1 MTLGATAIA
10 VILITAASFTL
21 LGLLQASRHTIS
33 LEDYMVSRNS
43 VGTGMAL
50 ATIVASA
57 MGAWILFS
65 PPEVGATSGIAGII
79 GYCVGQAT
87 PAALFAFMGTRMRFL
102 MPKGHSLNEYVL
114 HRFGNAMYRLT
125 LAIVVFYMFVYL
137 AAELT
142 AVAKAVELM
151 AGVPLWLTALLVI
164 TAVFIYTLV
173 GGLEATIFTDA
184 IQFAVIVPLLLL
196 SFGIAVFALGGW
208 GNAIAP
214 VTQAAPEL
222 LTLANGPGIKFG
234 ATLFIAVIAA
244 EMFNQTNW
252 QRIYACKT
260 DQVVRRSFL
269 GSFLVILPMLFISGL
284 LGILAMHFGFNDD
297 RAFFSLIQ
305 ALELPGWVSI
315 AVLVLVLALVMSS
328 LDSLLNGIASVFT
341 PELLRFF
348 PSQST
353 HGILRLSRVLT
364 VAVGIPAI
372 LIASRGYNVL
382 YLFLLADLVCA
393 GALFPVLFG
402 LYSRRL
408 TGTMAFWSAVAAI
421 ATGALFFP
429 RPDFSPWNGLP
440 FAGDLLVSFAA
451 PIVVSTLICLAWIQL
466 KAQGGKTK
474 VFDFDIISR
483 DIRAYGESD
492 TLQAD
497 GLNDTQR
504 QANDPLL

>member
-1 MTLGATAIA
+1 MTLGITAIA

-21 LGLLQASRHTIS
+21 LGLLQASQHTMT
-33 LEDYMVSRNS
+33 LENYLVSRNRI
-43 VGTGMAL
+43 GTGMAL

-65 PPEVGATSGIAGII
+65 PPEVGATSGLAGIV
-79 GYCVGQAT
+79 GYCIGQAT

-102 MPKGHSLNEYVL
+102 MPAGHSLNEYVL
-114 HRFGNAMYRLT
+114 HRFGQAMYRLT
-125 LAIVVFYMFVYL
+125 LGIVVFYMFVYL

-142 AVAKAVELM
+142 AIAKAVELM

-184 IQFAVIVPLLLL
+184 IQFAVITPLLLL
-196 SFGIAVFALGGW
+196 SFGIAVVALGGW

-214 VTQAAPEL
+214 VTQTAPEL
-222 LTLANGPGIKFG
+222 LTLTHGPGLKFG
-234 ATLFIAVIAA
+234 ATLVIAVISA

-252 QRIYACKT
+252 QRVYACKT
-260 DQVVRRSFL
+260 DTVVRRSFL
-269 GSFLVILPMLFISGL
+269 GASLIIWPMLLLAGW

-305 ALELPGWVSI
+305 ALNLPGWVSI

-341 PELLRFF
+341 TDLLRFF
-348 PSQST
+348 PEKSASV
-353 HGILRLSRVLT
+353 ILGLTRILT
-364 VAVGIPAI
+364 VVVGIPAI
-372 LIASRGYNVL
+372 LIAARGYNVL

-408 TGTMAFWSAVAAI
+408 TGTMAVWSAVVAI
-421 ATGALFFP
+421 AIGALFFP
-429 RPDFSPWNGLP
+429 RPDFSGWNGLP
-440 FAGDLLVSFAA
+440 MAGDLLVSFAA
-451 PIVVSTLICLAWIQL
+451 PIVVSMVICLGWIQL
-466 KAQGGKTK
+466 RANQGQTEA
-474 VFDFDIISR
+474 FDFGKLSR
-483 DIRAYGESD
+483 DIRAYGEAEARPASRLPD
-492 TLQAD
+492 
-497 GLNDTQR
+497 R
-504 QANDPLL
+504 

>member
-1 MTLGATAIA
+1 MSISATALA
-10 VILITAASFTL
+10 VTLITVAVFTL

-33 LEDYMVSRNS
+33 LEDYMVSRNR

-79 GYCVGQAT
+79 GYCIGQAT
-87 PAALFAFMGTRMRFL
+87 PAALFAFMGTRVRFL
-102 MPKGHSLNEYVL
+102 MPRGHSLNEYVL
-114 HRFGNAMYRLT
+114 HRFGNAMYLLT
-125 LAIVVFYMFVYL
+125 LGIIVFYMFVYL

-142 AVAKAVELM
+142 AIAKAVELM
-151 AGVPLWLTALLVI
+151 AGVPLWFTAVLVI

-184 IQFAVIVPLLLL
+184 VQFAVIVPLLLL

-208 GNAIAP
+208 GNAVAP
-214 VTQAAPEL
+214 VTETAPEL

-234 ATLFIAVIAA
+234 ATLVIAVIAA
-244 EMFNQTNW
+244 EMFNQANW
-252 QRIYACKT
+252 QRVYACKT
-260 DQVVRRSFL
+260 DTVLRRSFL
-269 GSFLVILPMLFISGL
+269 GSFLVILPILMIAGL

-297 RAFFSLIQ
+297 RAFFSLVQ
-305 ALELPGWVSI
+305 ALGLPGWVSM

-328 LDSLLNGIASVFT
+328 LDTLLNGIASVFT
-341 PELLRFF
+341 TDLLRIF
-348 PSQST
+348 PDMQSA
-353 HGILRLSRVLT
+353 GILRLSRGLT
-364 VAVGIPAI
+364 VVVGLPAI
-372 LIASRGYNVL
+372 VIASQGYNVL

-408 TGTMAFWSAVAAI
+408 TGSMALWSALAGIAA
-421 ATGALFFP
+421 GALFFP

-451 PIVVSTLICLAWIQL
+451 PIVVSVLICLGWIQS
-466 KAQGGKTK
+466 KAQRGQTTA
-474 VFDFDIISR
+474 FDFSQLQQIK
-483 DIRAYGESD
+483 AYGETDLVSS
-492 TLQAD
+492 TGPSQ
-497 GLNDTQR
+497 
-504 QANDPLL
+504 

>member
-1 MTLGATAIA
+1 MTLSATAIA
-10 VILITAASFTL
+10 VTLITVASFTL
-21 LGLLQASRHTIS
+21 IGLLQASRRAIS

-43 VGTGMAL
+43 VGTPMAL

-65 PPEVGATSGIAGII
+65 PPEVGATSGIAGIV
-79 GYCVGQAT
+79 GYCIGQAT

-102 MPKGHSLNEYVL
+102 MPHGHSLNEYVL
-114 HRFGNAMYRLT
+114 HRFGQAMYRLT
-125 LAIVVFYMFVYL
+125 LGIVVFYMFVYL

-142 AVAKAVELM
+142 AIAKAVELM

-164 TAVFIYTLV
+164 TAVFVYTLV
-173 GGLEATIFTDA
+173 GGLAATIFTDA

-214 VTQAAPEL
+214 VTQTAPEL

-234 ATLFIAVIAA
+234 ATLVIAVIAA

-269 GSFLVILPMLFISGL
+269 GSFLLILPMLFIAGL
-284 LGILAMHFGFNDD
+284 LGILAMNFGYNDD

-305 ALELPGWVSI
+305 ALALPGWVSI

-341 PELLRFF
+341 TDLLRIF
-348 PSQST
+348 PEKSSG
-353 HGILRLSRVLT
+353 GILKITRLLT
-364 VAVGIPAI
+364 LVVGFPAI
-372 LIASRGYNVL
+372 LIAARGYNVL

-421 ATGALFFP
+421 AAGALFFP

-451 PIVVSTLICLAWIQL
+451 PIVVSTLICLGWIQL
-466 KAQGGKTK
+466 RASQGKTEA
-474 VFDFDIISR
+474 FDFGILSR
-483 DIRAYGESD
+483 DIRAYGERD
-492 TLQAD
+492 TLPVRSLPDREQ
-497 GLNDTQR
+497 
-504 QANDPLL
+504 

>member
-1 MTLGATAIA
+1 MTLGITAIA

-21 LGLLQASRHTIS
+21 LGLLQASCHTIS
-33 LEDYMVSRNS
+33 LEDYLVSRNR

-65 PPEVGATSGIAGII
+65 PPEVGATSGIAGIV
-79 GYCVGQAT
+79 GYCIGQAT
-87 PAALFAFMGTRMRFL
+87 PAALFAFMGTRMRLL
-102 MPKGHSLNEYVL
+102 MPAGHSLNEYVL
-114 HRFGNAMYRLT
+114 HRFGQAMYRLT

-142 AVAKAVELM
+142 AIAKAVELM

-164 TAVFIYTLV
+164 SAVFIYTLV

-184 IQFAVIVPLLLL
+184 VQFAVIVPLLLL

-208 GNAIAP
+208 GSAVAP
-214 VTQAAPEL
+214 VRDAAPQL

-234 ATLFIAVIAA
+234 ATLVIAVISA

-252 QRIYACKT
+252 QRVYACKSDT
-260 DQVVRRSFL
+260 VVRRSFL
-269 GSFLVILPMLFISGL
+269 GSFLVIWPMLFISGL
-284 LGILAMHFGFNDD
+284 LGIVAMHFGFNDD

-328 LDSLLNGIASVFT
+328 LDSLLNGIASLFT
-341 PELLRFF
+341 TDLLRIF
-348 PSQST
+348 PEKST
-353 HGILRLSRVLT
+353 NGILNLT
-364 VAVGIPAI
+364 RGLTLVIGIPAI
-372 LIASRGYNVL
+372 LIAARGYNVL

-408 TGTMAFWSAVAAI
+408 TGQMALWSTVAAI
-421 ATGALFFP
+421 AAGALFFP
-429 RPDFSPWNGLP
+429 TPSFAPWNGLP

-451 PIVVSTLICLAWIQL
+451 PIVVSAVLCLGWIQIR
-466 KAQGGKTK
+466 AQQGKTEAY
-474 VFDFDIISR
+474 DFEQLSR
-483 DIRAYGESD
+483 DIRAYGE
-492 TLQAD
+492 TVAVAPK
-497 GLNDTQR
+497 G
-504 QANDPLL
+504 

>member
-1 MTLGATAIA
+1 MTLSATAIA
-10 VILITAASFTL
+10 VTLITVASFTL
-21 LGLLQASRHTIS
+21 VGLLQASRHTIS
-33 LEDYMVSRNS
+33 LEDYMVNRNR

-65 PPEVGATSGIAGII
+65 PPEVGATSGVAGIV
-79 GYCVGQAT
+79 GYCIGQAT

-102 MPKGHSLNEYVL
+102 MPAGHSLNEYVL
-114 HRFGNAMYRLT
+114 HRFGRAMYQLT

-142 AVAKAVELM
+142 AIAKAVELL
-151 AGVPLWLTALLVI
+151 AGVPLWLTALLVMV
-164 TAVFIYTLV
+164 AVFAYTLV

-196 SFGIAVFALGGW
+196 SFAIAVVALGGW
-208 GNAIAP
+208 GTAIAP
-214 VTQAAPEL
+214 VTQTAPEL
-222 LTLANGPGIKFG
+222 LSLANGPGLKFG
-234 ATLFIAVIAA
+234 ATLVIAVIAA
-244 EMFNQTNW
+244 EMFNQSNW
-252 QRIYACKT
+252 QRVYACKS

-269 GSFLVILPMLFISGL
+269 GSFLVILPMLFIAGL
-284 LGILAMHFGFNDD
+284 LGILAMHFGYNDD
-297 RAFFSLIQ
+297 RAFFSLMQ

-341 PELLRFF
+341 TDLLRIF
-348 PSQST
+348 PHKPAS
-353 HGILRLSRVLT
+353 GILRITRVLT
-364 VAVGIPAI
+364 VVVGVPAI
-372 LIASRGYNVL
+372 LIAARGYNVL

-421 ATGALFFP
+421 AAGALFFP

-451 PIVVSTLICLAWIQL
+451 PIVVSTLICLVWIQL
-466 KAQGGKTK
+466 QAQGGKTEA
-474 VFDFDIISR
+474 FDFGSLSR
-483 DIRAYGESD
+483 NIRAYGEGETALVGEVGEVGD
-492 TLQAD
+492 
-497 GLNDTQR
+497 R
-504 QANDPLL
+504 

>member
-1 MTLGATAIA
+1 MTLGITAIA

-33 LEDYMVSRNS
+33 LEDYLVSRNR

-65 PPEVGATSGIAGII
+65 PPEVGATSGIAGIV
-79 GYCVGQAT
+79 GYCIGQAT

-102 MPKGHSLNEYVL
+102 MPAGHSLNEYVL
-114 HRFGNAMYRLT
+114 HRFGQAMYRLT

-142 AVAKAVELM
+142 AIAKAVELM

-184 IQFAVIVPLLLL
+184 VQFAVIVPLLLL

-208 GNAIAP
+208 GNAVAP
-214 VTQAAPEL
+214 VRDTAPQL

-234 ATLFIAVIAA
+234 ATLVIAVISA

-252 QRIYACKT
+252 QRVYACKT
-260 DQVVRRSFL
+260 DTVVRRSFL
-269 GSFLVILPMLFISGL
+269 GSFLVIWPMLFISGL
-284 LGILAMHFGFNDD
+284 LGIVAMHFGFNDD

-328 LDSLLNGIASVFT
+328 LDSLLNGIASLFT
-341 PELLRFF
+341 TDLLRIF
-348 PSQST
+348 PEKST
-353 HGILRLSRVLT
+353 NGILNLTRLLT
-364 VAVGIPAI
+364 LVIGIPAI
-372 LIASRGYNVL
+372 LIAARGYNVL

-402 LYSRRL
+402 LYAKRL
-408 TGTMAFWSAVAAI
+408 TGKMALWSTVVAIGA
-421 ATGALFFP
+421 GALFFP
-429 RPDFSPWNGLP
+429 KPNFSGWNSLP

-451 PIVVSTLICLAWIQL
+451 PIVVSAVLCLGWIQL
-466 KAQGGKTK
+466 RAHQGKTEAY
-474 VFDFDIISR
+474 DFGKLSR
-483 DIRAYGESD
+483 DIQAYGESV
-492 TLQAD
+492 AVAPK
-497 GLNDTQR
+497 G
-504 QANDPLL
+504 

>member
-1 MTLGATAIA
+1 MTLSATAIA
-10 VILITAASFTL
+10 VTLITVASFTL
-21 LGLLQASRHTIS
+21 IGLLQASRRNLS

-43 VGTGMAL
+43 VGTPMAL

-65 PPEVGATSGIAGII
+65 PPEVGATSGMAGIV
-79 GYCVGQAT
+79 GYCIGQAT

-125 LAIVVFYMFVYL
+125 LGIVVFYMFVYL

-142 AVAKAVELM
+142 AIAKAVELM
-151 AGVPLWLTALLVI
+151 AGVPLWLTALLVMV
-164 TAVFIYTLV
+164 AVFAYTLV
-173 GGLEATIFTDA
+173 GGLAATIFTDV
-184 IQFAVIVPLLLL
+184 IQFVVIVPLLLL

-214 VTQAAPEL
+214 VTQTAPEL

-252 QRIYACKT
+252 QRIYACKS

-269 GSFLVILPMLFISGL
+269 GSFLVILPMLLLAGL
-284 LGILAMHFGFNDD
+284 LGIVAMHFGFNDD

-305 ALELPGWVSI
+305 ALNLPGWVSM

-341 PELLRFF
+341 TDLLRIF
-348 PSQST
+348 PHRPAS
-353 HGILRLSRVLT
+353 GILQITRLLMV
-364 VAVGIPAI
+364 VVGLPAI
-372 LIASRGYNVL
+372 LIAARGYNVL

-421 ATGALFFP
+421 ASGALFFP

-451 PIVVSTLICLAWIQL
+451 PIVVSTLICLVWIQL
-466 KAQGGKTK
+466 KAQGGKTEA
-474 VFDFDIISR
+474 FDFGILSR
-483 DIRAYGESD
+483 DIRAYGEGEGMAV
-492 TLQAD
+492 Q
-497 GLNDTQR
+497 GLPNE
-504 QANDPLL
+504 APN